1 MCYSDRIYRK
11 AKIYFVVT
19 NLILIIISANDSWS
33 IAATTGATVHGGY
46 GHSSVFDEQRNLIY
60 LFGGYH
66 SGSQSSYNLT
76 DVLYSYSPKHVKW

>member
-1 MCYSDRIYRK
+1 MTRGLLLRQRERR
-11 AKIYFVVT
+11 F
-19 NLILIIISANDSWS
+19 
-33 IAATTGATVHGGY
+33 HGGY